1 MQKRFAS
8 WHAILKR
15 NNKVFIRKKSLKLLL
30 TRAKEGLAM
39 DWILHNDEFIQED
52 ELKISKEDRGY
63 QFGDGIY
70 EVIRVYEGNLYTAKE
85 HIDRFFDS
93 AEKVRILVPYTKDV
107 FHKLLY
113 DLVEKNE
120 INNGQVYVQIT
131 RGDYVRQ
138 HQFPSE
144 SSPVVVAY
152 TKTVDRPLELMA
164 TGAHAKFIEDMRWL
178 RCDIKSLNLLGNV
191 LAKQEAYENGCF
203 EAVLHRG
210 EIITEGSSSN
220 MYGIKD
226 GVLYT
231 HPATNLIL
239 DGITRRTI
247 LALCDEIGLTVQQTP
262 MTKEQALN
270 MDEFFM
276 SSTTAEIIPLTQI
289 DGNNIGNGVR
299 GEWTEKLQQAFE
311 AKLNLGVRI

>member
-1 MQKRFAS
+1 M
-8 WHAILKR
+8 
-15 NNKVFIRKKSLKLLL
+15 
-30 TRAKEGLAM
+30 E
-39 DWILHNDEFIQED
+39 WILHNDEFIQEED
-52 ELKISKEDRGY
+52 LKISKEDRGY

-70 EVIRVYEGNLYTAKE
+70 EVIRVYSGDLYTAKE
-85 HIDRFFDS
+85 HIDRFYDS
-93 AEKVRILVPYTKDV
+93 AEIVKIVVPYTKDI

-113 DLVEKNE
+113 DLVERNE
-120 INNGQVYVQIT
+120 IKNGQVYVQIT
-131 RGDYVRQ
+131 RGAHMRQ
-138 HQFPSE
+138 HQFPSD

-152 TKTVDRPLELMA
+152 TKTVERPLELMRN
-164 TGAHAKFIEDMRWL
+164 GAHAIFLEDMRWL

-191 LAKQEAYENGCF
+191 MAKQEAYENGCF

-210 EIITEGSSSN
+210 EMITEGSSSN

-247 LALCDEIGLTVQQTP
+247 LSLCDELGITVQQIP
-262 MTKEQALN
+262 MTKDQALN

-289 DGNNIGNGVR
+289 DGNKIGTGER
-299 GEWTEKLQQAFE
+299 GTLTEKLQKAFE
-311 AKLNLGVRI
+311 AKLHLGVQI

>member
-1 MQKRFAS
+1 M
-8 WHAILKR
+8 
-15 NNKVFIRKKSLKLLL
+15 
-30 TRAKEGLAM
+30 E
-39 DWILHNDEFIQED
+39 WILHNDELIQED

-70 EVIRVYEGNLYTAKE
+70 EVIRIYGGDMYTVKE
-85 HIDRFFDS
+85 HIDRFFES
-93 AEKVRILVPYTKDV
+93 AEKVKILVPYTKDV
-107 FHKLLY
+107 FHKLMY
-113 DLVEKNE
+113 DLVERNE

-131 RGDYVRQ
+131 RGSYVRQ
-138 HQFPSE
+138 HQFPAD

-152 TKTVDRPLELMA
+152 TKTVERPLELMRN
-164 TGAHAKFIEDMRWL
+164 GARAKFIEDMRWL

-191 LAKQEAYENGCF
+191 MAKQEAHDNGCF

-220 MYGIKD
+220 MYGIKN
-226 GVLYT
+226 GILYT

-247 LALCDEIGLTVQQTP
+247 FELCEELGIKVQQTP
-262 MTKEQALN
+262 MTKDQALQ

-276 SSTTAEIIPLTQI
+276 SSTTAEIIPLTEI
-289 DGNNIGNGVR
+289 DGNKIGEGTR
-299 GEWTEKLQQAFE
+299 GALTEELQKAFE
-311 AKLNLGVRI
+311 AKLNLSIEI